1 MSTGKAVPGGGNSTE
16 ATKGMVF
23 PRDAGRVNQ
32 SGGDLRLKEGTGWV
46 GRSEPEGPTEGTE
59 VSEQERDFPRTL
71 APSSHC
77 PTPSLSPEPLGTRGH
92 RAWWP
97 RLCALQPP
105 HPTPPAAMEH

>member
-1 MSTGKAVPGGGNSTE
+1 M
-16 ATKGMVF
+16 
-23 PRDAGRVNQ
+23 
-32 SGGDLRLKEGTGWV
+32 
-46 GRSEPEGPTEGTE
+46 GRSEPTEGTE

-105 HPTPPAAMEH
+105 HPAPPSCHGTLNRASDMTRHRGRP

>member
-1 MSTGKAVPGGGNSTE
+1 MPRHRGH
-16 ATKGMVF
+16 KG
-23 PRDAGRVNQ
+23 DGISQGRWEGEPE
-32 SGGDLRLKEGTGWV
+32 GGDLRLKEGTGWV
-46 GRSEPEGPTEGTE
+46 GHSEPEGPTEGTE